1 MTESRK
7 EINNLELTFDVV
19 FASEGEFDTD
29 NPVVPTHDFGNPAKS
44 IHVNG
49 GVQERKY

>member
-1 MTESRK
+1 MTVKK
-7 EINNLELTFDVV
+7 EINSLELTFDVV

-29 NPVVPTHDFGNPAKS
+29 NPMLTMQDFGNPAKPF
-44 IHVNG
+44 HVNG